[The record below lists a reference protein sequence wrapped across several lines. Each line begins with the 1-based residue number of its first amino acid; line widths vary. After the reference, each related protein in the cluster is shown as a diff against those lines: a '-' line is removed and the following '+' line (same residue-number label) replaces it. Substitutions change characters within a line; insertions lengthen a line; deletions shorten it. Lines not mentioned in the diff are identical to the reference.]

1 LPPGKHTSRVSVVR
15 LPLVFVL
22 SGGYFIIMTI
32 KTSEVIFR
40 EDLYPRIE
48 PNAKLIQ
55 QYAENIENLPPIEI
69 NQHNILIDGYHR
81 WTAHKKAEK
90 ETIEV
95 IVIQTASDNDL
106 LALSIEKNAT
116 HGMQLSTEDKK
127 KMAVRLYNAGT
138 GKDKAEICRILS
150 ISNSTVTSYLTD
162 IDKQLREERKSKIF
176 SMYLAGYT
184 NKEIAEI
191 TGLSEKSI
199 YEQTTYLLT
208 ELEKSKQLLANFQ
221 DSEFETPIYNVWT
234 FAKKTNNVSH
244 PGNSEVRIVENL
256 LYLYTVPFDIVLDPF
271 AGGGSTIDICKK
283 RLRRY
288 WVADRKP
295 IVEREKEIR
304 KLDIVTELPDFNNRW
319 KDVRLVYLD
328 PPYWKQL
335 ENQYS
340 TDAEDLANMPLDKF
354 NDALSS
360 VINNI
365 AKKLSHGSHI
375 ALLIQPTQWKSDNKE
390 FTDHVSDMIR
400 IADKRLKLVNR
411 VSCPYSTQQCTPQQ
425 VEYAKENKM
434 LLVISRELIIWE
446 IS

>member
-1 LPPGKHTSRVSVVR
+1 
-15 LPLVFVL
+15 
-22 SGGYFIIMTI
+22 MTI

-69 NQHNILIDGYHR
+69 NQHYILIDGFHR

-95 IVIQTASDNDL
+95 VIIQTASDNDL

-162 IDKQLREERKSKIF
+162 IDKQLREERKAKIF

-184 NKEIAEI
+184 IEEIADDVN
-191 TGLSEKSI
+191 LSKAKISDTCSEF
-199 YEQTTYLLT
+199 TR
-208 ELEKSKQLLANFQ
+208 LEKVNKNLAEFQ

-256 LYLYTVPFDIVLDPF
+256 LYLYTKPFDIVFDPF
-271 AGGGSTIDICKK
+271 AGGGSTIDVCKK

-288 WVADRKP
+288 WVSDRKP
-295 IVEREKEIR
+295 IVEREQEIR
-304 KLDIVTELPDFNNRW
+304 KLDIVTDLPDFNNRW

-328 PPYWKQL
+328 PPYWKQV

-340 TDAEDLANMPLDKF
+340 IDAEDLANMPLDKF
-354 NDALSS
+354 NNALSS

-365 AKKLSHGSHI
+365 AKKLSAGSHI
-375 ALLIQPTQWKSDNKE
+375 ALLIQPTQWKSDNKD
-390 FTDHVSDMIR
+390 FTDHVSDMIQL
-400 IADKRLKLVNR
+400 ADKRLKLVNR
-411 VSCPYSTQQCTPQQ
+411 ISCPYSTQQCTPQQ
-425 VEYAKENKM
+425 VEYAKENKI
-434 LLVISRELIIWE
+434 LLVISRELIIWK
-446 IS
+446 IK

>member
-1 LPPGKHTSRVSVVR
+1 
-15 LPLVFVL
+15 
-22 SGGYFIIMTI
+22 MTI

-69 NQHNILIDGYHR
+69 NQHYILIDGFHR

-95 IVIQTASDNDL
+95 VIIQTASDNDL

-162 IDKQLREERKSKIF
+162 IDKQLREERKAKIF
-176 SMYLAGYT
+176 AMYLAGYT
-184 NKEIAEI
+184 MQEIADEI
-191 TGLSEKSI
+191 GMPH
-199 YEQTTYLLT
+199 QTVSDSLPKITT
-208 ELEKSKQLLANFQ
+208 LEKSAKNLAGFQ
-221 DSEFETPIYNVWT
+221 DSEFEIPIYNVWT

-256 LYLYTVPFDIVLDPF
+256 LYLYTKPFDIVFDPF
-271 AGGGSTIDICKK
+271 AGGGSTIDVCKK

-288 WVADRKP
+288 WVSDRKP
-295 IVEREKEIR
+295 IVEREQEIR
-304 KLDIVTELPDFNNRW
+304 KLDIVTDLPDFNNRW

-328 PPYWKQL
+328 PPYWKQV

-340 TDAEDLANMPLDKF
+340 IDAEDLANMPLDKF
-354 NDALSS
+354 NNALSS

-365 AKKLSHGSHI
+365 AKKLSADSHI
-375 ALLIQPTQWKSDNKE
+375 ALLIQPTQWKSDNKD
-390 FTDHVSDMIR
+390 FTDHVSDMIQL
-400 IADKRLKLVNR
+400 ADKRLKLVNR
-411 VSCPYSTQQCTPQQ
+411 ISCPYSTQQCTPQQ

-434 LLVISRELIIWE
+434 LLVISRELIIWK
-446 IS
+446 IK